1 MNVEEVG
8 NDKGR
13 GRMNDDKEMKVKRV
27 RRGGKNRSLKEE
39 ITILYSNVQGFN
51 GKKAS
56 LAEIFEV
63 VNPDVCLLAETMVM
77 KTKLDGCKAINP
89 VKSIGQ
95 NVAIMVRNKF
105 VNQKIMKIYEPND
118 VVNMM
123 GIRLDIKNAGL
134 RIYTAHLKQLSTNSK
149 EEIKD
154 QFEEIKNQFREA
166 NKGREGM
173 VLVFDSNVHVGSS
186 VIKD

>member
-13 GRMNDDKEMKVKRV
+13 VRMNDGKEMKVKRV

-95 NVAIMVRNKF
+95 NVAIMVLYCI
-105 VNQKIMKIYEPND
+105 V
-118 VVNMM
+118 
-123 GIRLDIKNAGL
+123 
-134 RIYTAHLKQLSTNSK
+134 LSTQRYK
-149 EEIKD
+149 ITEIKS
-154 QFEEIKNQFREA
+154 QK
-166 NKGREGM
+166 
-173 VLVFDSNVHVGSS
+173 LVRVSYRVPCRMSRILPLQSS
-186 VIKD
+186 VLSHLRSTSPAALDCAPGSL